1 MNDRFGMA
9 EWSAAIE
16 VFCVVET
23 MSNTWMEV
31 AILVVYIRR
40 PHRMK
45 SRSGADRG
53 RDAPYTIL
61 HHLVLGHAS
70 TICLHSIPSICV
82 CVLDVGEAERP
93 SPVLIPGEFSCK
105 H

>member
-53 RDAPYTIL
+53 RDAPYTPYYIIW
-61 HHLVLGHAS
+61 S
-70 TICLHSIPSICV
+70 
-82 CVLDVGEAERP
+82 
-93 SPVLIPGEFSCK
+93 
-105 H
+105 